1 MNNLD
6 KWVDP
11 RVRQVKAA
19 SLHAYLRGRGWKPR
33 PSPRPQLLVFEEPP
47 GRKGKPVVQTV
58 PTSEEGSDYVDSVV
72 RAITNL
78 AVLEDR
84 HPVEVLDDILRG
96 QQSGTGQDSTVP
108 SKSRQRGAV

>member
-11 RVRQVKAA
+11 RVGQVKAA
-19 SLHAYLRGRGWKPR
+19 SLHAYLRGHGWRPR

-47 GRKGKPVVQTV
+47 GSEGEPVVQTV
-58 PTSEEGSDYVDSVV
+58 PASEGGSDYVDGVV

-84 HPVEVLDDILRG
+84 HPVEILDDILRG
-96 QQSGTGQDSTVP
+96 QLSADEGGAAAD
-108 SKSRQRGAV
+108 KSRHRGVV